1 MPATL
6 RVGELLEVLGRR
18 VPFEKA
24 AAGDPVGLQI
34 GDPAAAVRRVGVCH
48 EVTAAVVDAAQR
60 RAVELLISYHP
71 LLYRPLTA
79 LVAGPTAAGRALRLA
94 RAGIALAVVHTAFD
108 VARDGAADALA
119 EALGVGEARP
129 FAPLVPEASRKVA
142 TFVPESAADALLDA
156 VAAAGAGQIGRYTHC
171 SFRAPGTGTFYA
183 PSDADPAVGR
193 RGALNREPE
202 VRLEFA
208 LPAAREAEVVAA
220 LLAAHPYEEPAYDVF
235 ERRAEAGLVGRV
247 GRVSP
252 GTRLGELARR
262 AAQALGAEAPRVA
275 GDPGRSAERVAVVP
289 GAGAEFLGRA
299 AAAGAEVLVTGDV
312 SHHRAREALDRGL
325 ALIDPGHA
333 ATERPGLRRLCAWV
347 AEAGVETES
356 LLDLDPDPW
365 AGPAR
370 A

>member
-1 MPATL
+1 
-6 RVGELLEVLGRR
+6 
-18 VPFEKA
+18 
-24 AAGDPVGLQI
+24 
-34 GDPAAAVRRVGVCH
+34 
-48 EVTAAVVDAAQR
+48 
-60 RAVELLISYHP
+60 
-71 LLYRPLTA
+71 
-79 LVAGPTAAGRALRLA
+79 
-94 RAGIALAVVHTAFD
+94 
-108 VARDGAADALA
+108 
-119 EALGVGEARP
+119 
-129 FAPLVPEASRKVA
+129 
-142 TFVPESAADALLDA
+142 
-156 VAAAGAGQIGRYTHC
+156 
-171 SFRAPGTGTFYA
+171 
-183 PSDADPAVGR
+183 
-193 RGALNREPE
+193 
-202 VRLEFA
+202 
-208 LPAAREAEVVAA
+208 
-220 LLAAHPYEEPAYDVF
+220 
-235 ERRAEAGLVGRV
+235 V